1 MVQLDFAVRE
11 LPAATLAT
19 PERVC
24 VQLTL
29 RHTALLLRQLPKL
42 GHVSALSS
50 SQPQGGQIDVQTEY
64 ADMMVEALLLACGG
78 FIPTP
83 PNFSIHPFFNLI
95 LV

>member
-19 PERVC
+19 SERVC

-29 RHTALLLRQLPKL
+29 RHTAFLLRQLPKL

-50 SQPQGGQIDVQTEY
+50 FQPQGGQIDIQTED
-64 ADMMVEALLLACGG
+64 ADMLVESLLLAC
-78 FIPTP
+78 
-83 PNFSIHPFFNLI
+83 
-95 LV
+95 